1 MNSKPLAQALR
12 LKLVQSLSWLFP
24 DYFGAI
30 GTRLFVQ
37 PKAAASAT
45 HWQSAFNGF
54 EKMLVEVKGEQVP
67 VWRKGRGPQ
76 VLLVHGWDS
85 NHFALGGFVQPL
97 LDQGFSV
104 AALDLPAHGEASG
117 RIAPLPL
124 LAQAIAAVGQTLTP
138 VYGVIAHS
146 VGGATSVLAME
157 EYGLDSSRLVLIGA
171 PQAAR
176 HQAVGQALAN
186 GLSQRALKRME
197 QQIHKHL
204 GAPLERFQVD
214 RGLGS
219 LDAEVL
225 IIHARDD
232 RIVPIRAAE
241 KNAEAGMAQTLW
253 LDQGG
258 HNRPLGD
265 PLVISSTIEFLKVT
279 RRRNRHPSGLRFHPR
294 SAAAATQGTV
304 TNSSAT

>member
-1 MNSKPLAQALR
+1 MNNKPVAQVLR

-24 DYFGAI
+24 DHFGAI
-30 GTRLFVQ
+30 GTRLFIQ
-37 PKAAASAT
+37 PTGAAPT
-45 HWQSAFNGF
+45 TRWQSAFDGF
-54 EKMLVEVKGEQVP
+54 EKTLVEVKGGHVP

-97 LDQGFSV
+97 LDRGFSV

-117 RIAPLPL
+117 HIAPLPL
-124 LAQAIAAVGQTLTP
+124 LAQAIAAVGQTLAP
-138 VYGVIAHS
+138 LYGVIAHS

-157 EYGLDSSRLVLIGA
+157 EYGLESSRLVLIGA
-171 PQAAR
+171 PQSAR
-176 HQAVGQALAN
+176 HQALGQAVAN

-204 GAPLERFQVD
+204 GAPLERFRVD
-214 RGLGS
+214 RGLS
-219 LDAEVL
+219 NLETQVL
-225 IIHARDD
+225 VIHAHDD

-241 KNAEAGMAQTLW
+241 KNAAAGAAQTLW

-265 PLVISSTIEFLKVT
+265 PLVINSTIEFLKVT
-279 RRRNRHPSGLRFHPR
+279 RRKNRHPSGLRFHPR
-294 SAAAATQGTV
+294 SAAG
-304 TNSSAT
+304 SSTG